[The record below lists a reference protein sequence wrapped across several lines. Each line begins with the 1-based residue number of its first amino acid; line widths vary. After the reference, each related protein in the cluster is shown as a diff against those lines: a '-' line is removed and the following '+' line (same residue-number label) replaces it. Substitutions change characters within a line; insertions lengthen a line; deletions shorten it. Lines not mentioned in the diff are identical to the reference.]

1 MRSCQAFLHFRAN
14 LSLQLLTEFFSR
26 GCDLMNEIANA
37 LKVMNTAVKTVKVID
52 VVRKATISAA
62 VAACCVIAVR
72 FIRK

>member
-1 MRSCQAFLHFRAN
+1 
-14 LSLQLLTEFFSR
+14 
-26 GCDLMNEIANA
+26 MNEIANA